1 LTDTAAKTGAKGSG
15 HDTDRDASQDA
26 AQNAVKDAAKDAARL
41 SLDVNLDDMV
51 MPFAVPELD
60 ARGRIVRLG
69 PALDDAIS
77 RHGYPEPVARVLA
90 EAVALTALLGT
101 SLKFEGRFILQTQT
115 DGPISM
121 LVVDFETPGRFRACL
136 RHDARAI
143 AAMGPRPETAGLLGK
158 GTLAMTID
166 QGAHMSRYQGVVPLD
181 AKASLEEAAHLY
193 FAQSEQIPTQ
203 VRLAAALAHRGSA
216 AGAVDT
222 TPHWR
227 AGGVLVQYLPDGA
240 AERMPDLDPGDP
252 PEGSALAPDPT
263 SEPDAWRTARLLA
276 ETTEDHEII
285 DPDIPAGALLYRL
298 YHEQGVRVF
307 EAQPLSHN
315 CNCSKERIGGIL
327 TQLSQSER
335 EGLDDDNGEILVTCE
350 FCAQE
355 YRFDP
360 SEIESPQ

>member
-1 LTDTAAKTGAKGSG
+1 LSEIGQSTA
-15 HDTDRDASQDA
+15 QDA
-26 AQNAVKDAAKDAARL
+26 AQIA
-41 SLDVNLDDMV
+41 LDVELDDMV
-51 MPFAVPELD
+51 MPFAVPALD

-69 PALDDAIS
+69 PALDDALS

-90 EAVALTALLGT
+90 EAVALAALLGT
-101 SLKFEGRFILQTQT
+101 SLKFDGRFILQTQT

-121 LVVDFETPGRFRACL
+121 LVVDYETPGRFRACL
-136 RHDARAI
+136 RHDADAVEALGGNPGT
-143 AAMGPRPETAGLLGK
+143 AALLGK

-181 AKASLEEAAHLY
+181 STASLEEAAHIY

-216 AGAVDT
+216 AGAVDA

-240 AERMPDLDPGDP
+240 PERMPDLDPGDP
-252 PEGSALAPDPT
+252 PEGAHAASDPT

-307 EAQPLSHN
+307 EAQPLTHH
-315 CNCSKERIGGIL
+315 CNCSKARIGGIL
-327 TQLSQSER
+327 SQFSQEER
-335 EGLDDDNGEILVTCE
+335 DGLDNADGQIIVTCE
-350 FCAQE
+350 FCAEE
-355 YRFDP
+355 YRFAP
-360 SEIESPQ
+360 SEIAPQD

>member
-1 LTDTAAKTGAKGSG
+1 LTNTGSKTGTRGAGEPG
-15 HDTDRDASQDA
+15 DMGEDQG
-26 AQNAVKDAAKDAARL
+26 KDMRAEPQTVQDAARL
-41 SLDVNLDDMV
+41 SLDVDLDDMV

-69 PALDDAIS
+69 PALDEAIS

-136 RHDARAI
+136 RHDPEAI
-143 AAMGPRPETAGLLGK
+143 AALGPRPDTAGLLGN

-181 AKASLEEAAHLY
+181 AKASLEDAAHTY

-240 AERMPDLDPGDP
+240 PERMPDLDPGDP
-252 PEGSALAPDPT
+252 PEGASAAADPT
-263 SEPDAWRTARLLA
+263 AEPDTWRTARLLA

-307 EAQPLSHN
+307 DAQPLTHH
-315 CNCSKERIGGIL
+315 CNCSKDRIGGIL
-327 TQLSQSER
+327 SRFSQDER
-335 EGLDDDNGEILVTCE
+335 DGLDDGNGVIVVTCE

-360 SEIESPQ
+360 SEIEPSA